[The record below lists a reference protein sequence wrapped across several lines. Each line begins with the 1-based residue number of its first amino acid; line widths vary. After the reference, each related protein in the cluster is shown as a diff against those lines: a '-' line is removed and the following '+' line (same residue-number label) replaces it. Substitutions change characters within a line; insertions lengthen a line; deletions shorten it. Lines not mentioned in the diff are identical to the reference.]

1 MKQES
6 KENLRMIR
14 QESPVLQIGKN
25 GISPL
30 LLKEI
35 EEQLKRNAIIKIRFL
50 KNGPYKNRS
59 HAFHKLQQQLPN
71 WIELLEVRGWTGILK
86 NKIKG

>member
-35 EEQLKRNAIIKIRFL
+35 EEQLKRNTIIKIKFL
-50 KNGPYKNRS
+50 KNGPYKTRYN
-59 HAFHKLQQQLPN
+59 AFHNLQQQLPN

-86 NKIKG
+86 KKI

>member
-6 KENLRMIR
+6 QENLRKIR
-14 QESPVLQIGKN
+14 QDSPALQIGKN

-35 EEQLKRNAIIKIRFL
+35 EERFKRNKIIKVRFL
-50 KNGPYKNRS
+50 KNVPYKTRS
-59 HAFHKLQQQLPN
+59 NAFHELQQNLPD
-71 WIELLEVRGWTGILK
+71 WIELHEVRGWTGILK
-86 NKIKG
+86 KR